1 LINKEFKNNW
11 LKILKFNATRDV
23 IKGPELEKEDVR
35 IPLSPITINANLL
48 YHFFELLYPK
58 FINDQQNILDVVISE
73 TNKKN
78 KVVGLYLYKTKKAG
92 IHEKLESLPNGLI
105 RIKSLDLD
113 KLDDLFSKAQ
123 TQIMKEKGV
132 RISSI
137 RLFKKEAIDLINKH
151 CENIDIISQYQFF
164 TRIMTLIQKF
174 FEQHLFLIYP
184 EPIIFKFLRESIK
197 LLNKI
202 QIQNLFKFIEE
213 VLPEFNTSLLIDG
226 SNIMV
231 VVFLQKKILKSGKS
245 ELSLKFFTPD
255 DLGINIDNPDIKDK
269 LSIIQKKLKTVK
281 TYYLNLNDIVSFVS
295 DFFELA
301 IPLKKDNIQFLLQKA
316 LYGYRSY
323 ENHWD
328 MVPRPKIYN
337 SFIRFILRL
346 FGFNLNLKK
355 LSHWAIPDVI
365 INYIDFYFGLNSKV
379 LIIISDHKKN
389 KKIKLP
395 QDSILKNTCEH
406 IFLLEFEESM
416 LIAIRAINIEDLFT
430 DTYYN
435 SLDSIKKIISEKY
448 GFMSTIVVFDK
459 LLLQNIVKN
468 LIFGHSKSLLF
479 SSLKTLK
486 MLKNKK
492 YLTIYPEFPPY
503 KLIKRKGA
511 ISLLKLM
518 LPILIDKHEF

>member
-1 LINKEFKNNW
+1 LINKEFTKNW
-11 LKILKFNATRDV
+11 LKILKFTATRDIV
-23 IKGPELEKEDVR
+23 EEPELVKEDVR
-35 IPLSPITINANLL
+35 IPLSPITINANIL

-58 FINDQQNILDVVISE
+58 FINDQQNILDIIISE

-78 KVVGLYLYKTKKAG
+78 KVVALYLYKTKKAG
-92 IHEKLESLPNGLI
+92 IHEMVESLPNELI
-105 RIKSLDLD
+105 RIKSLDIE
-113 KLDDLFSKAQ
+113 KLDDLFNKVQ

-164 TRIMTLIQKF
+164 TRITTLIQKF
-174 FEQHLFLIYP
+174 FEQDLFLIYP
-184 EPIIFKFLRESIK
+184 EPTIFKFLRDSIK
-197 LLNKI
+197 LLNNI
-202 QIQNLFKFIEE
+202 QIQSLFKFIEE

-226 SNIMV
+226 SNIKV

-255 DLGINIDNPDIKDK
+255 DFGISVDNLDIKDN
-269 LSIIQKKLKTVK
+269 LSIIQKKLKTEN
-281 TYYLNLNDIVSFVS
+281 TYYLNQNDIISLVS
-295 DFFELA
+295 DIFELA

-316 LYGYRSY
+316 LFGYRSY

-328 MVPRPKIYN
+328 MVPRPIIYN
-337 SFIRFILRL
+337 NFIRFILRL

-379 LIIISDHKKN
+379 LFIITDLKRN
-389 KKIKLP
+389 KKVKNSQERL
-395 QDSILKNTCEH
+395 LKNICEY
-406 IFLLEFEESM
+406 IILLEFENST
-416 LIAIRAINIEDLFT
+416 LKIIRRINKEELFLG
-430 DTYYN
+430 TYYN
-435 SLDSIKKIISEKY
+435 SLDSIKEIMSKKF
-448 GFMSTIVVFDK
+448 GFLSAIVIFDK
-459 LLLQNIVKN
+459 FLLQNILKN
-468 LIFGHSKSLLF
+468 FVFGHSKSLF
-479 SSLKTLK
+479 FPRLKTLK
-486 MLKNKK
+486 LLKNKK

-503 KLIKRKGA
+503 KLMNKKRT
-511 ISLLKLM
+511 ISFVKLI